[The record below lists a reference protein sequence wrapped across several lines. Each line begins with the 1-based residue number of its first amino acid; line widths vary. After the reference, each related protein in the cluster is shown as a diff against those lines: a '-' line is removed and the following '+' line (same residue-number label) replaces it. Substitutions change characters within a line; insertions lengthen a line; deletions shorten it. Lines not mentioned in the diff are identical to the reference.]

1 MCFSICSIYFTL
13 SFCLLQSA
21 TSFRQ
26 FTRVIQRDIGM
37 YPMTSSNYSRSIV
50 ECANWCLSSS
60 PECESFLY
68 DTRDLSC
75 HLGRGLWRNNVTFS
89 FLNYLYST
97 GVFYCPT
104 DRDFDE
110 VAINNTR
117 LCAFVSNTAA
127 NYTTATSICKQK
139 NGLLMTV
146 KTLER
151 INILKTLM
159 KNDRFVYIGLNDIV
173 QEGNFVWS
181 DGTLLSQTE
190 MAIFSVGKPTP
201 ANSAEDCVV
210 YDTVYGAN
218 DVPCSFLQKYVCEF
232 VP

>member
-60 PECESFLY
+60 PKCEAFLY

-75 HLGRGLWRNNVTFS
+75 HLGRGLWRNDVTFS

-104 DRDFDE
+104 DRGFNE
-110 VAINNTR
+110 VAINNTK
-117 LCAFVSNTAA
+117 LCAFVSNTTA

-146 KTLER
+146 KTPER
-151 INILKTLM
+151 INILKALM
-159 KNDRFVYIGLNDIV
+159 KNDRFVYIGLDDIV
-173 QEGNFVWS
+173 KEGNFVWS

-190 MAIFSVGKPTP
+190 MAIFNVGSPTP
-201 ANSAEDCVV
+201 TNSAEDCVV
-210 YDTVYGAN
+210 YSRIYGAN
-218 DVPCSFLQKYVCEF
+218 DLSCNNLQQYVCEF
-232 VP
+232 IP

>member
-21 TSFRQ
+21 TSFKQ

-60 PECESFLY
+60 PKCEAFLY
-68 DTRDLSC
+68 DTSDSSC
-75 HLGRGLWRNNVTFS
+75 FLGRGLWRNNVTFS

-104 DRDFDE
+104 DRGFNE

-117 LCAFVSNTAA
+117 LCAFVSNTTA
-127 NYTTATSICKQK
+127 NYTTAVGICKQN

-146 KTLER
+146 KTPER
-151 INILKTLM
+151 INLLKALM
-159 KNDRFVYIGLNDIV
+159 KNVRSVYIGLDDILK
-173 QEGNFVWS
+173 EGNFVWS
-181 DGTLLSQTE
+181 DGTFLSQTE
-190 MAIFSVGKPTP
+190 MAFFISGKPTP
-201 ANSAEDCVV
+201 SNSAEDCVV
-210 YDTVYGAN
+210 FVAVYGAN
-218 DVPCSFLQKYVCEF
+218 DVPCSFLQQYVCEF